1 LNPPRDD
8 NKNGR
13 DRWDLDNWDLYSID
27 GPDDFEEV
35 EDEPEQ
41 EPEDPYLEVVE
52 GLDES
57 RIGRH
62 SVWLS
67 RAFRLAALLVLVFF
81 VTVFSIPTALSSVRA
96 IITRPSSPDYY
107 SRIVSSGYPLRFE
120 RSEVRYSIV
129 VPPNY
134 PPAALPNLEEPLMR
148 AMDSWSAALGDRLN
162 FVPAPAIGSDDLLI
176 HFVTDL
182 HTAGLATLRPGTR
195 YRPEVFIRINVEGP
209 MPSPIMLETVACH
222 ELGHALG
229 IWGHSEYEGDCM
241 YPVVA
246 RRTPSDRDIRTMRMV
261 YGLEG
266 DN

>member
-1 LNPPRDD
+1 MNPPRED

-13 DRWDLDNWDLYSID
+13 DRWDLDNWDLISID
-27 GPDDFEEV
+27 GPDDFEEI
-35 EDEPEQ
+35 EEKAK

-57 RIGRH
+57 RIGRR
-62 SVWLS
+62 SVWFN
-67 RAFRLAALLVLVFF
+67 RVIRLTALLVLIFF
-81 VTVFSIPTALSSVRA
+81 VTVFSIPSALSSVRA
-96 IITRPSSPDYY
+96 FITRPDTPDYY

-134 PPAALPNLEEPLMR
+134 PQEALGHLEEPLMR
-148 AMDSWSAALGDRLN
+148 AMDSWSVPLGDRLN
-162 FVPAPAIGSDDLLI
+162 FVPAPAVGSDDLLI

-195 YRPEVFIRINVEGP
+195 YRPEVFIRIDIEGP

-246 RRTPSDRDIRTMRMV
+246 RRTPSSRDIRTMQLV

-266 DN
+266 DT